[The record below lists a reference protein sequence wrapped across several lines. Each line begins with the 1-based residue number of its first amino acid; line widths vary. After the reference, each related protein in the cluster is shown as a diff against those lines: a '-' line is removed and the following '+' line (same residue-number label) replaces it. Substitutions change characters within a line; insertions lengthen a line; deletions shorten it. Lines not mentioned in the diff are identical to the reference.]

1 MIPRE
6 IEAVALLG
14 WVVYPCSRTSRAGLW
29 KGAQAQATSDLN
41 ILARWSL
48 EYPTANWRV
57 VFGRSGIW
65 GLDVDSTETH
75 AHDGIAAMAA
85 LVSNFGPLPPGPRAR
100 SGGGGVLLFFR
111 DPGGLALVGSCERLG
126 AAWAGIDPK
135 RGAQTQTIPPSVHTV
150 TRRPYRWVTP
160 PWEVTPPDGPE
171 WLRKALRTPPAPT
184 YVPARVTSDDQ
195 AARRL
200 MKASWAIREAR
211 EGSRNMTLNRRAW
224 SVARLVGAGLLDE
237 REAVDVLYTAARAAG
252 LDHAEIRETIHSA
265 LVAGRRLPLDPFGD
279 ST

>member
-14 WVVYPCSRTSRAGLW
+14 WAVYPASRVSRAAAF
-29 KGAQAQATSDLN
+29 KGAQSQATSDLN
-41 ILARWSL
+41 ILARWSR
-48 EYPTANWRV
+48 EWHGCNWRV
-57 VFGRSGIW
+57 VFGRSAIW

-75 AHDGIAAMAA
+75 AHDGIASMGA

-126 AAWAGIDPK
+126 QAWAGIDPK

-150 TRRPYRWVTP
+150 TRRPYRWVIP
-160 PWEVTPPDGPE
+160 PWDVTPPDGPE
-171 WLRKALRTPPAPT
+171 WLRKALRTPPPPA

-195 AARRL
+195 ASRRL
-200 MKASWAIREAR
+200 MKASWAIREAH
-211 EGSRNMTLNRRAW
+211 EGSRNITLNRRAW

-265 LVAGRRLPLDPFGD
+265 LVAGRRVPLENV
-279 ST
+279 